1 MSLKN
6 VLYAILSA
14 LIPLGFSALTG
25 KYPDFPL
32 DLASFGASI
41 LWIVGLLV
49 GGWQFNTAMNFKV
62 LQAGRRALNL
72 E

>member
-6 VLYAILSA
+6 VLYAVLSA

-32 DLASFGASI
+32 DLGSFTAAI
-41 LWIVGLLV
+41 LWIVGLAV
-49 GGWQFNTAMNFKV
+49 GGWQLNTAKNYEV
-62 LQAGRRALNL
+62 LKAGRRALNL
-72 E
+72 